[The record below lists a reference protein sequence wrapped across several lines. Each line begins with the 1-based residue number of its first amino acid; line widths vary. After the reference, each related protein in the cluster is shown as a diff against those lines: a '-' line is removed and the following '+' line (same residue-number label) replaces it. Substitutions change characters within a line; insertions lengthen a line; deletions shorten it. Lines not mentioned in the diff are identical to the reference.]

1 MLQHFQYKP
10 LYKEKRIPGWSFSF
24 YFSGKRMEGVYHKNG
39 RIEWK
44 LERPVSQY
52 ETALEK
58 QVHDLM
64 LFHVYDQQR

>member
-1 MLQHFQYKP
+1 
-10 LYKEKRIPGWSFSF
+10 
-24 YFSGKRMEGVYHKNG
+24 MEGVYHKNG

>member
-10 LYKEKRIPGWSFSF
+10 LYKDERIPGWTFSF
-24 YFSGKRMEGVYHKNG
+24 YFSGKRIEGNYQQDGTIVWTSGKPDREHEN
-39 RIEWK
+39 
-44 LERPVSQY
+44 
-52 ETALEK
+52 ALKK